1 MFGPLIGMNTLTRRW
16 NTLICLAICLIGSS
30 SLCAQIRG
38 ETISIVIHSTIQLDG
53 DKSFEMVV
61 SSKEQ
66 KYIRASIRNAKKTA
80 GVDIIYDGKEIAVVE
95 RGNLESKSRFLSGEE
110 AAANLFDL
118 IALNP
123 EYHFRKIDWFNFNI
137 PKLKTYRVELQNET
151 EPLKETERYKP
162 AKALLYKDH
171 DTGSILLR
179 SIEYISLFDQIDPY
193 FQPKELAFTDN
204 RTGVVGHITVHKVE
218 YNVGLPD
225 FLFEISRE
233 KGMQHK

>member
-1 MFGPLIGMNTLTRRW
+1 MFGPLFGMNTLTRRW
-16 NTLICLAICLIGSS
+16 NTLICVAAICLIGSS
-30 SLCAQIRG
+30 SLCAQIQG

-123 EYHFRKIDWFNFNI
+123 EYHFRKIDGFNFNI
-137 PKLKTYRVELQNET
+137 PTLKTYRVELQNET

-171 DTGSILLR
+171 DTGSTLLR

-193 FQPKELAFTDN
+193 FQPKELTFTDN
-204 RTGVVGHITVHKVE
+204 RTGVVGHITVHRVE

-233 KGMQHK
+233 KGM